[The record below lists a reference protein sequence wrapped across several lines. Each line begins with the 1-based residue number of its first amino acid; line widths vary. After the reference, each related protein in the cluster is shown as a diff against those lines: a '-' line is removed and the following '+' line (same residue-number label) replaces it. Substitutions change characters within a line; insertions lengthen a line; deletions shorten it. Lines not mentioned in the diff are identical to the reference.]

1 MVHEDNPEMIWSHTV
16 KGTISKIR
24 TKANT
29 INLIKYGARPYS
41 ELNKVET
48 DLWKI
53 AEEIDAHVNELFI
66 ELERLRKKCED
77 NKKTYRCRKC
87 SKEISKKEW
96 DGDSICKK
104 CKLQGGVPNI
114 RMVEGTNGKKIPV
127 TEDHFMNPDSKHF
140 DPDADAHDPEN
151 DVP

>member
-1 MVHEDNPEMIWSHTV
+1 MVHEDNPEMIWGHTV

-77 NKKTYRCRKC
+77 NKKKHIVV
-87 SKEISKKEW
+87 ENVAKKFLKKN
-96 DGDSICKK
+96 GMVIAFVKNANCKVVS
-104 CKLQGGVPNI
+104 QI
-114 RMVEGTNGKKIPV
+114 
-127 TEDHFMNPDSKHF
+127 
-140 DPDADAHDPEN
+140 
-151 DVP
+151 